1 MYQFAAVQLAY
12 GSRLMIVKQHLVQSR
27 RPGSGRIVQLRCCD
41 AAPAGTL
48 QRDFKHLAVD
58 MYLFEEDG
66 QKKLKVEAHF
76 GKRKALAA
84 IRTACSHVEVR
95 AGPSALHRLRDECR
109 IQELLC
115 KEPCSLLQ
123 HRDLLYVPA

>member
-1 MYQFAAVQLAY
+1 
-12 GSRLMIVKQHLVQSR
+12 
-27 RPGSGRIVQLRCCD
+27 LRENCPAEELCL
-41 AAPAGTL
+41 APAGAL

-58 MYLFEEDG
+58 MYVFEEDG

-95 AGPSALHRLRDECR
+95 VGPFTLHGTRGQCR
-109 IQELLC
+109 I
-115 KEPCSLLQ
+115 
-123 HRDLLYVPA
+123 